1 MKPFKI
7 SSIYGVFF
15 DGMFVSDKHGKV
27 IFFPW
32 GSQKQGYLLKNK
44 GLSTKIKEFYFLS
57 LFVYFITLGITISM
71 FYDFWSIVGLF
82 VTCSV
87 GWFIVYYFYIA
98 NITKSLSVAQAS
110 YKEIVLE
117 KLEIDASE
125 ESKHFSQFP
134 TRWNY
139 STSQPK
145 KNGISPFK
153 RFGARFS
160 PMQLAVISFLVG
172 LSAGAIEL
180 SYHPQKY
187 SGSADSWL
195 VFFPCFFFG
204 LGGFIF
210 TFFGEAPQ
218 EGVLGFILWKL
229 PMLGVM
235 IVFWLL
241 AFWSLYDFVVVIV
254 K

>member
-1 MKPFKI
+1 MKPFQI
-7 SSIYGVFF
+7 SSIYGEFF
-15 DGMFVSDKHGKV
+15 DDMFVTDKHGKAV
-27 IFFPW
+27 FFPW
-32 GSQKQGYLLKNK
+32 GSRKQGYLLKNK
-44 GLSTKIKEFYFLS
+44 DLATKIKEFYFLS
-57 LFVYFITLGITISM
+57 LFVYFIILGITISM

-110 YKEIVLE
+110 YKELVLE
-117 KLEIDASE
+117 KLETDASE
-125 ESKHFSQFP
+125 ESQHVSQFP
-134 TRWNY
+134 TRWNDF
-139 STSQPK
+139 TFQPK
-145 KNGISPFK
+145 KNETSPFK
-153 RFGARFS
+153 RFWARLS
-160 PMQLAVISFLVG
+160 PMQLTVISFLVG

-187 SGSADSWL
+187 SGPADSWL
-195 VFFPCFFFG
+195 VFFPCFFLG

-218 EGVLGFILWKL
+218 EGISGFILWKL
-229 PMLGVM
+229 PMLCVM
-235 IVFWLL
+235 VVFWLL
-241 AFWSLYDFVVVIV
+241 AFWSLYDFVLAIV